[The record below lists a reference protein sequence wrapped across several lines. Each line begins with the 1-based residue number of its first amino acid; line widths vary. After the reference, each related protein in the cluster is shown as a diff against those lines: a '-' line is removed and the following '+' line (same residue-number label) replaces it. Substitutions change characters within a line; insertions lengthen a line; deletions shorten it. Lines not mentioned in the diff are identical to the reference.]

1 VKYHTIFPLALGTIL
16 ACWQAVAQGTQPRV
30 SATDASYLSCT
41 IWTGKEWTP
50 PAERSARTPLAESP
64 KGYRAYAEVRVF
76 VKDGSCENST
86 KLRVAPGAKQQFITA
101 YSEPRSG
108 SGGGNG
114 IHLIG
119 WSANGEKLLAEVN
132 FWKYETD
139 SGFWHVPLIYDASTG
154 KAAEIRGLDKA
165 LTRYFGPDC
174 EFEPS
179 VEGWKGRDEIVVEVS
194 RPPEDES
201 YEQHF
206 CVTSP
211 RLFVYDVQKETVQP
225 EATK

>member
-1 VKYHTIFPLALGTIL
+1 MDSSSRKIGSNTS
-16 ACWQAVAQGTQPRV
+16 CRV
-30 SATDASYLSCT
+30 S
-41 IWTGKEWTP
+41 
-50 PAERSARTPLAESP
+50 
-64 KGYRAYAEVRVF
+64 KGLPCLCGSEGFRKRRVLR
-76 VKDGSCENST
+76 KPT
-86 KLRVAPGAKQQFITA
+86 KLYVALGAKQQFVTA

-132 FWKYETD
+132 SWKYETD

-154 KAAEIRGLDKA
+154 RAAEIRGLDKA
-165 LTRYFGPDC
+165 LTRYFGPGC

-179 VEGWKGRDEIVVEVS
+179 VKGWKGRDEIVVEVS

-206 CVTSP
+206 CVSSP
-211 RLFVYDVQKETVQP
+211 RLLVYDVQKETVQP
-225 EATK
+225 ESTK